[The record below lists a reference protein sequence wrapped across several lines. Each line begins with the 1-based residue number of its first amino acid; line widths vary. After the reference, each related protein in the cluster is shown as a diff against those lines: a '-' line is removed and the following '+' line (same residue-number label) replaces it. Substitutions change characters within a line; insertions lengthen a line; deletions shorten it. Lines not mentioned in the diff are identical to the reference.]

1 MANIDDFDNMFEE
14 ETQVEEVTVKL
25 MGISGV
31 QDLSVE
37 AGTTVA
43 ELKEQFDLEGKKLVS
58 RTRGV
63 LSNTDVITED
73 EAVFVSMSKEN
84 GRL

>member
-1 MANIDDFDNMFEE
+1 MANINDFDNMFEE
-14 ETQVEEVTVKL
+14 ETSVEEVTVRF

-31 QDLSVE
+31 QDLSVK
-37 AGTTVA
+37 AGTTV
-43 ELKEQFDLEGKKLVS
+43 EKLKEMFDLEGKKLVS